1 LLFKCL
7 GLFSCRAEFPYPC
20 DLLNFSL
27 VFALFLT
34 PLTYASN
41 PVAKN
46 SFAPELAEAVVLG
59 IVATFK
65 DKNTA

>member
-1 LLFKCL
+1 LFI
-7 GLFSCRAEFPYPC
+7 
-20 DLLNFSL
+20 
-27 VFALFLT
+27 T
-34 PLTYASN
+34 PLTCGSN
-41 PVAKN
+41 LVAKN